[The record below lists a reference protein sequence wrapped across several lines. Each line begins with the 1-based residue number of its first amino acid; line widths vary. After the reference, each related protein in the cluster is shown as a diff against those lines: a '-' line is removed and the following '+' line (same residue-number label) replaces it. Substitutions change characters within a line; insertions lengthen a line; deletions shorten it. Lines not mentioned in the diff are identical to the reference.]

1 MMFMVA
7 YFAGVVQSPITCA
20 VIMVEMAGA
29 RYMTL
34 PLLATAVVAYQ
45 CSRLICRTAIY
56 EALADM
62 FLGNI
67 EHQQKHPRDSEPLL
81 EHAQQNAK

>member
-34 PLLATAVVAYQ
+34 PLLATAVMAYQ

-67 EHQQKHPRDSEPLL
+67 ERQQKQPRTVEPLL
-81 EHAQQNAK
+81 DQVQQKAK